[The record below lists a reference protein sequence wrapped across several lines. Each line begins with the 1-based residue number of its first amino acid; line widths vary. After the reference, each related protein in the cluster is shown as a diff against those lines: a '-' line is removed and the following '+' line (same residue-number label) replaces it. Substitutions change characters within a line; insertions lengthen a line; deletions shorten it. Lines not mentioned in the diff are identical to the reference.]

1 MTRLAWF
8 GALVAS
14 CALVGCDD
22 PPKKNPFDPPP
33 DQAKQPPPIT
43 ETPKPKGPPELSL
56 DSLGPKVGFTRV
68 LLEQQEG
75 RGKLKAELEQ
85 NRDYFA
91 GKGAPLLVDRV
102 AKLPYV
108 AAFLAELGA
117 LGSKPVTI
125 KTESRKDFPT
135 EVNFVPENAIGEVPS
150 CSVVAMVTED
160 RGTAVWKLSG
170 GAAGKRQKGMAGPD
184 LTMTGETI
192 ERLAKACSQS
202 RVLFV
207 AAAEGLDWGFVY
219 DLAASTKTYEK
230 AYFDSVVFLGTT
242 PVPGH
247 KVELKR

>member
-8 GALVAS
+8 GMLVAS
-14 CALVGCDD
+14 WALAGCDD

-33 DQAKQPPPIT
+33 DQAKEPPPIT
-43 ETPKPKGPPELSL
+43 ETPKPKGPPELSI
-56 DSLGPKVGFTRV
+56 DSIGPKVGFSRV
-68 LLEQQEG
+68 LLERQEG
-75 RGKLKAELEQ
+75 RAKLKAELEQ
-85 NRDYFA
+85 NREHFA
-91 GKGAPLLVDRV
+91 DKPSTLIVDRV
-102 AKLPYV
+102 AKQPQV
-108 AAFLAELGA
+108 AAFLEELGA

-125 KTESRKDFPT
+125 KTESRKDYPSD
-135 EVNFVPENAIGEVPS
+135 VSFVPENAIGDVPS

-160 RGTAVWKLSG
+160 RGTAVWKLGG

-192 ERLAKACSQS
+192 QRLAKACSQS

-207 AAAEGLDWGFVY
+207 SAAEGLEWGFVY
-219 DLAASTKTYEK
+219 DLAASTKTYDK
-230 AYFDSVVFLGTT
+230 AYFDAVVFLSKP

>member
-1 MTRLAWF
+1 MKQPAWL
-8 GALVAS
+8 GALIAS
-14 CALVGCDD
+14 GVLAGCDA

-43 ETPKPKGPPELSL
+43 ETPKPKGPPELAI
-56 DSLGPKVGFTRV
+56 DSLGPKVGFARA
-68 LLEQQEG
+68 LFEQQEG
-75 RGKLKAELEQ
+75 RAKLKAELEQ
-85 NRDYFA
+85 NRDHFA
-91 GKGAPLLVDRV
+91 SKPSSLFVDRA
-102 AKLPYV
+102 AKPPQV
-108 AAFLAELGA
+108 AAFLEELGA

-135 EVNFVPENAIGEVPS
+135 EVAFVPENAVGDVPS

-202 RVLFV
+202 RVIFV
-207 AAAEGLDWGFVY
+207 SAAAGLDWGFVY

-230 AYFDSVVFLGTT
+230 AYFDTVVFLGTP